1 MRILCFKDEVLR
13 QLSYNVLVNKN
24 ILMFCASFL
33 VVGAVL
39 GTFLGYYLAKSD
51 YDKLLSAIKPLR
63 EGKTDHKFINPL
75 LACDLP
81 EAKDVDEYSGLEKN
95 INSIIEQQKSEHAV
109 NDVSLYLIRN
119 GLWVGINENT
129 KYEPASM
136 LKVVLMIA
144 YLKQKETHPDLF
156 SQTLLYTPEIKH
168 ISDQIPFQASSTL
181 TVNGRYPIDKLINKM
196 IIESDNTAMYLL
208 LSGIDTNSLN
218 DVYTDL
224 GISTP
229 DNNGIYK
236 ISAKTYSLFFRILY
250 NATYLNREDS
260 EFALA
265 LLSQAHFE
273 GGIVAGLPKGTVV
286 SHKYGERVIT
296 APDGSISGV
305 ELHDCGFIYLPS
317 GDKPYFLCV
326 MTKGDTLEGVK
337 GTITA
342 VSSYVYAQLSK

>member
-1 MRILCFKDEVLR
+1 ML
-13 QLSYNVLVNKN
+13 
-24 ILMFCASFL
+24 FL
-33 VVGAVL
+33 VLGSLL
-39 GTFLGYYLAKSD
+39 GTLLGYYWAKSNFD
-51 YDKLLSAIKPLR
+51 DVLASVKPLR
-63 EGKTDHKFINPL
+63 EGTSGHKFINPL

-81 EAKDVDEYSGLEKN
+81 EAKNIDEYSGLEKN
-95 INSIIEQQKSEHAV
+95 INAIVEQKKSEHAV

-119 GLWVGINENT
+119 GLWVGINENV

-144 YLKQKETHPDLF
+144 YLKQKEEHPDLF
-156 SQTLLYTPEIKH
+156 EQKLLYTTAIKH
-168 ISDQIPFQASSTL
+168 ISDQIPFQASSSL
-181 TVNGRYPIDKLINKM
+181 AVNEKYLVSDLINKM
-196 IIESDNTAMYLL
+196 IIESDNTAMYML
-208 LSGIDTNSLN
+208 LSGIDENSLN

-229 DNNGIYK
+229 DNTGVYK

-250 NATYLNREDS
+250 NATYLDRNDS
-260 EFALA
+260 EFALS
-265 LLSQAHFE
+265 LLSKSHFE
-273 GGIVAGLPKGTVV
+273 DGIVAGLPKGTLV
-286 SHKYGERVIT
+286 SHKYGERAVT
-296 APDGSISGV
+296 EANGSISGV
-305 ELHDCGFIYLPS
+305 ELHDCGFIYPPS